1 MSWTAP
7 QEPRDWAR
15 LGLFRGFALV
25 AMTVAA
31 SGCVGPA
38 SIHLSRVHY
47 NKSVHQTNDEELLLN
62 LVRLRYSEG
71 VTWMRVT
78 GVNTQYEASALGESV
93 SGTDQELHTRL
104 LTGRL
109 SFADRPTITF
119 DPRRSSEFTR
129 ALITR
134 LDPNTMQILD
144 AAGWDPDR
152 LYRVFVEQVN
162 GVPNALG
169 SGRPIPCDPPEF
181 AEFRHASRL
190 LSHLRESRHVVLRTE
205 KVFEEA
211 PSTVPLDRI
220 DARELL
226 EAQKS
231 GYGVRPIKG
240 DGLQLTLSRQ
250 RQVML
255 VDPVARQSQD
265 WLEFA
270 RLVRIDPDQER
281 YEYRVEA
288 SGQFLPNDPSQLL
301 PEITISTRSILE
313 AMYYLSHAICVP
325 DDHVKNGIVAVTR
338 YPDGTPFNWLQ
349 VTGDILRVEVS
360 RLPPKCAAVKVKHR
374 GHWFYIPRD
383 DVASRTTLSLM
394 QEVIRLQ
401 RLESGDNSPT
411 LTLPV
416 GR

>member
-1 MSWTAP
+1 MSRTAP
-7 QEPRDWAR
+7 QERAKPATLR
-15 LGLFRGFALV
+15 LHRAFALL
-25 AMTVAA
+25 AWTAA
-31 SGCVGPA
+31 LGGCVGPA

-62 LVRLRYSEG
+62 LVRLRYSDG

-78 GVNTQYEASALGESV
+78 GVNTQYEASALGESL

-134 LDPNTMQILD
+134 LDPNTLQILD

-152 LYRVFVEQVN
+152 LYRVFVEQAN

-181 AEFRHASRL
+181 AEFRHVSRL
-190 LSHLRESRHVVLRTE
+190 LTDLRESRHVVLRTE
-205 KVFEEA
+205 KVYEEA
-211 PSTVPLDRI
+211 PSTVPLEHI
-220 DARELL
+220 EARELL
-226 EAQKS
+226 DAQKS
-231 GYGVRPIKG
+231 GYGVRQIPG
-240 DGLQLTLSRQ
+240 DGLQLMRSRQ

-255 VDPVARQSQD
+255 VDPAMRRSED
-265 WLEFA
+265 WLGFA
-270 RLVRIDPDQER
+270 QLVRIDPDQER

-288 SGQFLPNDPSQLL
+288 SGQFMPTDPSLLL
-301 PEITISTRSILE
+301 PELTISTRSILE

-325 DDHVKNGIVAVTR
+325 DAHVKSGVAAVTR
-338 YPDGTPFNWLQ
+338 YPDGTPFDWRQ

-374 GHWFYIPRD
+374 GHWFYISRD
-383 DVASRTTLSLM
+383 DVSSRTTLSLM

-401 RLESGDNSPT
+401 KLESGDNSPT